1 MFEVLAYL
9 FDTWYDAESCPD
21 PDTLEIKLKAAG
33 FDSEEIVDAL
43 DWLSGLAD
51 DPDTQLP
58 DSFAER
64 VSFRAYAPM
73 ETRKLSADCRG
84 LLQFLESARVVDPLQ
99 REIIIDRALAL
110 PEGEIDIEKFKVIT
124 LMVLWTQG
132 CEPDGLI
139 LDELLPDGTA
149 RTAH

>member
-51 DPDTQLP
+51 DPETRLP
-58 DSFAER
+58 ESLAEGD
-64 VSFRAYAPM
+64 SFRAYSAG
-73 ETRKLSADCRG
+73 EFRKLSADCRG
-84 LLQFLESARVVDPLQ
+84 MLTFLESAQVVDPLQ
-99 REIIIDRALAL
+99 REIIIDRAIAL
-110 PEGEIDIEKFKVIT
+110 PEGELDIEKFKVII

-139 LDELLPDGTA
+139 LDELLPDGSP

>member
-43 DWLSGLAD
+43 DWLSGLAE
-51 DPDTQLP
+51 DPDTSLP
-58 DSFAER
+58 ENFAER
-64 VSFRAYAPM
+64 PSFRAYSADEM
-73 ETRKLSADCRG
+73 RRLSTDCRG

-99 REIIIDRALAL
+99 REIILDRAFAL
-110 PEGEIDIEKFKVIT
+110 PEGDLDIGKFKVIT

>member
-51 DPDTQLP
+51 DPDTRLP

-64 VSFRAYAPM
+64 ESFRAYVAE

-99 REIIIDRALAL
+99 REIILDRALAL
-110 PEGEIDIEKFKVIT
+110 PEGELDIEKFKVIT